1 MPRVPRH
8 QSAPGVMCPG
18 TLYHVT
24 SHAVAGTWL
33 FETARDR
40 VVFLAFLAWQCRER
54 GLVVHAFCLMGNHV
68 HGILEDRRGQ
78 LSQAMS
84 LVKSLYARY
93 YNATRP
99 GGRRKGALW
108 AERFSAEVIDSRR
121 YYDAAAVYVLLNPMR
136 VKKPMVESPEV
147 YPWSSCAMTVG
158 EGVTPAAYFARMVE
172 KAGGVD
178 AILESMP
185 KARNPASEANRR
197 RRLEILVEGRE
208 FVVEGVVGERSPKEY
223 LEFLRARVNVAA
235 IEFHEAA
242 AESRERIEASNADV
256 EDGADLADGFEVVPA
271 GEHFKLT
278 RDRASRTDPS
288 PLPSPDIPRALTAFT
303 GLTKSAVVDTILG
316 SLGQWLPVSGKR
328 SGKLKRVEAW
338 ALFRF
343 TGFGTQEIARLL
355 ETTVAEVEE
364 AIRSVR
370 ALREKERA
378 WWRMIW
384 NAEWSLRWSLAAAPW
399 RE

>member
-8 QSAPGVMCPG
+8 QSAPGAMRPG

-40 VVFLAFLAWQCRER
+40 IVFLSLLAWQCFVR
-54 GLVVHAFCLMGNHV
+54 GLVVHVFCLMGTHIHLV
-68 HGILEDRRGQ
+68 LEDQRGQ

-93 YNATRP
+93 YNATRH
-99 GGRRKGALW
+99 GGRRRGALW
-108 AERFSAEVIDSRR
+108 AERFSAEVIDTKR
-121 YYDAAAVYVLLNPMR
+121 YYDAAVAYVLLNPVR
-136 VKKPMVESPEV
+136 VKEPMVRSPEI

-172 KAGGVD
+172 KEGGID
-178 AILESMP
+178 AILDSMP
-185 KARNPASEANRR
+185 KARNAASAENRR
-197 RRLEILVEGRE
+197 RRLEILVEGKE
-208 FVVEGVVGERSPKEY
+208 FVVDGVLGGRSREEY
-223 LEFLRARVNVAA
+223 LEFLRAKVNIAA
-235 IEFHEAA
+235 IEFREAVT
-242 AESRERIEASNADV
+242 ESRERLESG
-256 EDGADLADGFEVVPA
+256 GADRVDDADDADQNQLPIRSAASAQSANSALLLPGVPN
-271 GEHFKLT
+271 
-278 RDRASRTDPS
+278 
-288 PLPSPDIPRALTAFT
+288 SPDIPRALPAFT
-303 GLTKSAVVDTILG
+303 GMSKSEVVGRILG
-316 SLGQWLPVSGKR
+316 SLGQWLPVS
-328 SGKLKRVEAW
+328 SKLSRELQQVEAW

-343 TGFGTQEIARLL
+343 TGFGTGKIARLL
-355 ETTVAEVEE
+355 ETTVAEVDE
-364 AIRSVR
+364 AIRSIR

-378 WWRMIW
+378 WWRAIW